1 MTTQQAFGKMRL
13 ELAFAL
19 SDVLHHLHF
28 FGFVAF
34 GGGGKIF
41 KLDGGALGEVLS
53 DLFSTGHER
62 YGVKRWTVNLSVN
75 LLNKSLAQK
84 ESRFP
89 TIFEVVPRRF
99 V

>member
-1 MTTQQAFGKMRL
+1 MRL

-62 YGVKRWTVNLSVN
+62 YGVKRWTVNL
-75 LLNKSLAQK
+75 LNKSLAQK
-84 ESRFP
+84 ESRFQLFLKSFQGSLYDNGGEC
-89 TIFEVVPRRF
+89 TRAVEG
-99 V
+99 